1 MDTLLRRR
9 APRSGR
15 PHFSDVAAPVEKPLP
30 LWILY
35 PLFFVAI
42 YFSHWPLLRLPYFW
56 DEAGYYIPAAL
67 DFFRTGSLI
76 PHSTLTNAH
85 PPLPSV
91 LLAAWWHVGGLAI
104 SGTRTFLAMIAAA
117 ALLGAF
123 RLARQLAGPVVA
135 ALVTLLTALYPVWF
149 AQSTMAHADLFAAAF
164 TLWALSCYFG
174 RFLRGTSRRGAWL
187 AALLFSLAALAKET
201 AIVTPLMLGVWE
213 LTLLLTETGGRQ
225 VRARLAWLAALLVP
239 VIPLAGWYAYHFHA
253 TGFVFGNPEFLRYNA
268 TANFSATRVAVSLW
282 HRIVHLTVHMDL
294 YVPVFATVAVLL
306 MPAMKARAARLVA
319 LRPAWMAIGIVL
331 AGNAL
336 AFSILGG
343 ALLTRYLLPMYPLV
357 LLACVTVWQSRGSRV
372 LYGLS
377 ALTAA
382 AFLAALFV
390 NPPYSFAPEDNLTY
404 RDFVQLHTS
413 AIAVIAHRFPD
424 ATVLSA
430 WPATAE
436 MQHPELGYTRRPIK
450 TVAIDNFEGE
460 QIAHAAQDPG
470 TYDTAL
476 VFSTKWVPP
485 GRFSLS
491 HATERSDA
499 QFFNFHHELN
509 PQQIAELLHG
519 DVVWQ
524 SSQHGEWAAVLRFP
538 RSLDACVGSSVTSV
552 YQAGLD
558 VESRR

>member
-1 MDTLLRRR
+1 MDVLLRPR
-9 APRSGR
+9 AQGTHR
-15 PHFSDVAAPVEKPLP
+15 PHFSAVAAPVEKPLP

-35 PLFFVAI
+35 PLFFVAV
-42 YFSHWPLLRLPYFW
+42 YLSHWPLLRLPYFW

-91 LLAAWWHVGGLAI
+91 LLATWWHIAGLAI

-123 RLARQLAGPVVA
+123 RLARLLAGSTVA

-164 TLWALSCYFG
+164 TLWALSYYFG
-174 RFLRGTSRRGAWL
+174 RYVGGATGTSL
-187 AALLFSLAALAKET
+187 IAAATLFSLAALAKET
-201 AIVTPLMLGVWE
+201 AIVTPLVLGLWE
-213 LTLLLTETGGRQ
+213 FTLLITEARGKQAR
-225 VRARLAWLAALLVP
+225 VRLAWLAALLVP
-239 VIPLAGWYAYHFHA
+239 VLPLAGWYAYHFHV

-268 TANFSATRVAVSLW
+268 TANFSVARVAVSLW
-282 HRIVHLTVHMDL
+282 HRVVHLTVHMNL
-294 YVPVFATVAVLL
+294 YVPVVATVAALR
-306 MPAMKARAARLVA
+306 MPAVRVRAARLTA
-319 LRPAWMAIGIVL
+319 LRPAWMAVGIIL

-357 LLACVTVWQSRGSRV
+357 LLLCVAVWQSRGPRV

-377 ALTAA
+377 ALTAV
-382 AFLAALFV
+382 AFLAGLFF

-404 RDFVQLHTS
+404 RDFVLLHAS
-413 AIAVIAHRFPD
+413 AIAVIAHRFPE

-436 MQHPELGYTRRPIK
+436 MQHPELGYTGRPIK
-450 TVAIDNFEGE
+450 TVSIDNFDRE
-460 QIAHAAQDPG
+460 QIEHAAQDPG
-470 TYDTAL
+470 AYDTAL
-476 VFSTKWVPP
+476 IFSTKWVPP
-485 GRFSLS
+485 PGRFSLS
-491 HATERSDA
+491 RATESSDA
-499 QFFNFHHELN
+499 RYFDFHRDLK
-509 PQQIAELLHG
+509 PSQVAELLHG

-524 SSQHGEWAAVLRFP
+524 ASRNGEWAAVLRFP
-538 RSLDACVGSSVTSV
+538 RSLDAIFRHLGTEQS
-552 YQAGLD
+552 Q
-558 VESRR
+558 

>member
-1 MDTLLRRR
+1 MEVLLGAR
-9 APRSGR
+9 AGGAPR
-15 PHFSDVAAPVEKPLP
+15 PHFSAVAAPIENPLP

-35 PLFFVAI
+35 PLFFVAV
-42 YFSHWPLLRLPYFW
+42 YLSHWPLLRLPFFW

-85 PPLPSV
+85 PPLPSI

-123 RLARQLAGPVVA
+123 RLARQLAGSTVA

-164 TLWALSCYFG
+164 TLWALSYYF
-174 RFLRGTSRRGAWL
+174 SRYVGGAAGPGL
-187 AALLFSLAALAKET
+187 IASASLFSLAALAKET
-201 AIVTPLMLGVWE
+201 AIVTPLVLALWE
-213 LTLLLTETGGRQ
+213 FTLLVTEARGKQ
-225 VRARLAWLAALLVP
+225 ARARLAWLAALLVP
-239 VIPLAGWYAYHFHA
+239 VLPLAGWYAYHFHV

-268 TANFSATRVAVSLW
+268 TANFGAARVAVSLW
-282 HRIVHLTVHMDL
+282 HRLIHLTVHMNL
-294 YVPVFATVAVLL
+294 YVPVVATMAALQMPRQGVEAGTGRFRPGPAAV
-306 MPAMKARAARLVA
+306 
-319 LRPAWMAIGIVL
+319 AIGIVL

-336 AFSILGG
+336 AFSVLGG

-357 LLACVTVWQSRGSRV
+357 LLLCVTVWQSRGPRV

-382 AFLAALFV
+382 AFLAGLFF

-404 RDFVQLHTS
+404 RDFVLLHAS
-413 AIAVIAHRFPD
+413 AIAVISHRFPE

-436 MQHPELGYTRRPIK
+436 MQHPELGYTSRPIK
-450 TVAIDNFEGE
+450 TVAIDDFDRE
-460 QIAHAAQDPG
+460 QIEHAAQDPG
-470 TYDTAL
+470 AYDTAL
-476 VFSTKWVPP
+476 VFSTKWVPLP
-485 GRFSLS
+485 GHFSLS
-491 HATERSDA
+491 HTTEGSDTR
-499 QFFNFHHELN
+499 FFDFHRDLN
-509 PQQIAELLHG
+509 PRQIAELLHG

-524 SSQHGEWAAVLRFP
+524 ASRNGEWAAVLRFP
-538 RSLDACVGSSVTSV
+538 RSLDARLW
-552 YQAGLD
+552 APA
-558 VESRR
+558 SRP

>member
-1 MDTLLRRR
+1 MDVLLRPR
-9 APRSGR
+9 AQGTHR
-15 PHFSDVAAPVEKPLP
+15 PHFSAVAAPVEKPLP

-35 PLFFVAI
+35 PLFFVAV
-42 YFSHWPLLRLPYFW
+42 YLSHWPLLRLPYFW

-91 LLAAWWHVGGLAI
+91 LLATWWHVAGLAI

-123 RLARQLAGPVVA
+123 RLARLLAGSTVA

-164 TLWALSCYFG
+164 TMWALSYYFG
-174 RFLRGTSRRGAWL
+174 RYVGGATGTSL
-187 AALLFSLAALAKET
+187 IAAATLFSLAALAKET
-201 AIVTPLMLGVWE
+201 AIVTPLVLGLWE
-213 LTLLLTETGGRQ
+213 FTLLITEAREKQ
-225 VRARLAWLAALLVP
+225 ARVRLAWLAALLVP
-239 VIPLAGWYAYHFHA
+239 VLPLAGWYAYHFHV

-268 TANFSATRVAVSLW
+268 TANFSVARVAVSLW
-282 HRIVHLTVHMDL
+282 HRVVHLTVHMNL
-294 YVPVFATVAVLL
+294 YVPVVATVAALR
-306 MPAMKARAARLVA
+306 MPAVRVRAARLTA
-319 LRPAWMAIGIVL
+319 LRPAWMAVGIIL

-357 LLACVTVWQSRGSRV
+357 LLLCVAVWQSRGPRV

-377 ALTAA
+377 ALTAV
-382 AFLAALFV
+382 AFLAGLFF

-404 RDFVQLHTS
+404 RDFVLLHAS
-413 AIAVIAHRFPD
+413 AIAVIAHRFPE

-450 TVAIDNFEGE
+450 TVSIDNFDRE
-460 QIAHAAQDPG
+460 QIEHAAQDPG
-470 TYDTAL
+470 AYDTAL
-476 VFSTKWVPP
+476 IFSTKWVPP
-485 GRFSLS
+485 PGRFSLS
-491 HATERSDA
+491 RATESSDA
-499 QFFNFHHELN
+499 RYFDFHRDLK
-509 PQQIAELLHG
+509 PSQVAELLHG

-524 SSQHGEWAAVLRFP
+524 ASRNGEWAAVLRFP
-538 RSLDACVGSSVTSV
+538 RSLDAIFRHLGTEQS
-552 YQAGLD
+552 Q
-558 VESRR
+558 

>member
-1 MDTLLRRR
+1 MDVLLRPR
-9 APRSGR
+9 AQGTSR
-15 PHFSDVAAPVEKPLP
+15 PHFSAVAAPVEKPLP

-42 YFSHWPLLRLPYFW
+42 YLSHWPLLRLPYFW

-85 PPLPSV
+85 PPLPSI
-91 LLAAWWHVGGLAI
+91 LLAAWWHVAGPAI

-123 RLARQLAGPVVA
+123 RLARQLAGATVA
-135 ALVTLLTALYPVWF
+135 ALVALLTGLYPVWF

-164 TLWALSCYFG
+164 TLWALSFYFG
-174 RFLRGTSRRGAWL
+174 RYVGGATGRGVVAMAG
-187 AALLFSLAALAKET
+187 LFSLAALAKET
-201 AIVTPLMLGVWE
+201 AIVTPLVLGLWE
-213 LTLLLTETGGRQ
+213 LTLLLTEAAGKQ
-225 VRARLAWLAALLVP
+225 VRTRLAWLASLFGP
-239 VIPLAGWYAYHFHA
+239 VLPLAGWYLYHFHA

-268 TANFSATRVAVSLW
+268 TANFSAARVAASLW
-282 HRIVHLTVHMDL
+282 HRAVHLTVHMNL
-294 YVPVFATVAVLL
+294 YAPVIATVAALR
-306 MPAMKARAARLVA
+306 MPAMRARAARLAA
-319 LRPAWMAIGIVL
+319 LRPAWMALGIVL
-331 AGNAL
+331 AGNAF

-357 LLACVTVWQSRGSRV
+357 LLLCVAVWQSRGPRV

-377 ALTAA
+377 ALTAL
-382 AFLAALFV
+382 AFLAGLFF

-404 RDFVQLHTS
+404 RDFVLLHAS
-413 AIAVIAHRFPD
+413 AVAVIAHRFPE

-450 TVAIDNFEGE
+450 TVAIDNFDRE
-460 QIAHAAQDPG
+460 QIEHAAEDPG
-470 TYDTAL
+470 AYDTAL

-485 GRFSLS
+485 PGSFSLS
-491 HATERSDA
+491 RLPERNDA
-499 QFFNFHHELN
+499 RYFDFHRDLN
-509 PQQIAELLHG
+509 PRQIAELLHG

-524 SSQHGEWAAVLRFP
+524 ASRHGEWAAVLRFP
-538 RSLDACVGSSVTSV
+538 RSLDANFQVP
-552 YQAGLD
+552 
-558 VESRR
+558 

>member
-1 MDTLLRRR
+1 MDVLLRPR
-9 APRSGR
+9 AQGTHR
-15 PHFSDVAAPVEKPLP
+15 PHFSAVAAPVEKPLP

-35 PLFFVAI
+35 PLFFVAV
-42 YFSHWPLLRLPYFW
+42 YLSHWPLLRLPYFW

-91 LLAAWWHVGGLAI
+91 LLATWWHIAGLAI

-123 RLARQLAGPVVA
+123 RLARLLAGSTVA

-164 TLWALSCYFG
+164 TLWALSYYFG
-174 RFLRGTSRRGAWL
+174 RYVGGATGTSL
-187 AALLFSLAALAKET
+187 IAAATLFSLAALAKET
-201 AIVTPLMLGVWE
+201 AIVTPLVLGLWE
-213 LTLLLTETGGRQ
+213 FTLLITEARGKQAR
-225 VRARLAWLAALLVP
+225 VRLAWLAALLVP
-239 VIPLAGWYAYHFHA
+239 VLPLAGWYAYHFHV

-268 TANFSATRVAVSLW
+268 TANFSVARVAVSFW
-282 HRIVHLTVHMDL
+282 HRVVHLTVHMNL
-294 YVPVFATVAVLL
+294 YVPVVATVAALR
-306 MPAMKARAARLVA
+306 MPAVRARAARLTA
-319 LRPAWMAIGIVL
+319 LRPAWMAVGIIL

-357 LLACVTVWQSRGSRV
+357 LLLCVAVWQSRGPRV

-377 ALTAA
+377 ALTAV
-382 AFLAALFV
+382 AFLAGLFF

-404 RDFVQLHTS
+404 RDFVLLHAS
-413 AIAVIAHRFPD
+413 AIAVIAHRFPE

-436 MQHPELGYTRRPIK
+436 MQHPELGYTGRPIK
-450 TVAIDNFEGE
+450 TVSIDNFDRE
-460 QIAHAAQDPG
+460 QIEHAAQDPG
-470 TYDTAL
+470 AYDTAL
-476 VFSTKWVPP
+476 IFSTKWVPP
-485 GRFSLS
+485 PGRFSLS
-491 HATERSDA
+491 RATESSDA
-499 QFFNFHHELN
+499 RYFDFHRDLK
-509 PQQIAELLHG
+509 PSQVAELLHG

-524 SSQHGEWAAVLRFP
+524 ASRNGEWAAVLRFP
-538 RSLDACVGSSVTSV
+538 RSLDAIFRHLGT
-552 YQAGLD
+552 
-558 VESRR
+558 E

>member
-1 MDTLLRRR
+1 MDTLLRSR
-9 APRSGR
+9 AYRLRR
-15 PHFSDVAAPVEKPLP
+15 PHFSDATAPVEKPLP

-35 PLFFVAI
+35 PLFFVAV
-42 YFSHWPLLRLPYFW
+42 YLSHWSLLRLPYFW

-164 TLWALSCYFG
+164 NLWALSCYFG
-174 RFLRGTSRRGAWL
+174 RFVQESSGRNAW
-187 AALLFSLAALAKET
+187 AAAILFSLAALAKET
-201 AIVTPLMLGVWE
+201 AIVTPLVLALWE
-213 LTLLLTETGGRQ
+213 FTLLVTETGGRQ
-225 VRARLAWLAALLVP
+225 VQARLVWLAALLVP
-239 VIPLAGWYAYHFHA
+239 VLPLAGWYVYHFHA

-268 TANFSATRVAVSLW
+268 TANFSVARVAVSVW
-282 HRIVHLTVHMDL
+282 HRVVHLTVHMNL
-294 YVPVFATVAVLL
+294 YVPVAGTVAVLWI
-306 MPAMKARAARLVA
+306 PARKARAALLAA
-319 LRPAWMAIGIVL
+319 LRPAWMALGIVL

-357 LLACVTVWQSRGSRV
+357 LLACVIVWQSRGSRV
-372 LYGLS
+372 LYSLS
-377 ALTAA
+377 ALTTV
-382 AFLAALFV
+382 AFLAGLFV
-390 NPPYSFAPEDNLTY
+390 NPPYGFAPEDNLTY
-404 RDFVQLHTS
+404 RDFVLLHAS
-413 AIAVIAHRFPD
+413 AISVIVHRFPD

-436 MQHPELGYTRRPIK
+436 MQHPELGYTRRPIR
-450 TVAIDNFEGE
+450 TVAIDNFDRE
-460 QIAHAAQDPG
+460 QIEHAEQDPG
-470 TYDTAL
+470 AYDTAL
-476 VFSTKWVPP
+476 VFSTKWIPPP

-491 HATERSDA
+491 RATERSDA
-499 QFFNFHHELN
+499 RYFDFHRDLKLE
-509 PQQIAELLHG
+509 QIAELLHG

-524 SSQHGEWAAVLRFP
+524 ASRNGEWAAVLRFP
-538 RSLDACVGSSVTSV
+538 SSLDAISSRSLP
-552 YQAGLD
+552 Y
-558 VESRR
+558 SNKHP

>member
-1 MDTLLRRR
+1 MDTLLRPRVH
-9 APRSGR
+9 RSGR
-15 PHFSDVAAPVEKPLP
+15 PHFSDAAAPVEKPLP

-67 DFFRTGSLI
+67 DFFGAGSLI

-91 LLAAWWHVGGLAI
+91 LLAAWWHVGGLSI

-123 RLARQLAGPVVA
+123 RLARQLAGPAVA

-174 RFLRGTSRRGAWL
+174 RFLQGASRRSAGL

-201 AIVTPLMLGVWE
+201 AIVTPLVLGVWE
-213 LTLLLTETGGRQ
+213 FTLLVTETGGRQ
-225 VRARLAWLAALLVP
+225 VRARLAWLAALLAP

-268 TANFSATRVAVSLW
+268 TANFSAARVAVSVW
-282 HRIVHLTVHMDL
+282 HRIVHLTVHMNL
-294 YVPVFATVAVLL
+294 YVPVVGTVAVLW
-306 MPAMKARAARLVA
+306 MPAMKVRAAWLAA
-319 LRPAWMAIGIVL
+319 LRPAWMAVGIVL

-357 LLACVTVWQSRGSRV
+357 LLACVAVWQSRGPRV

-377 ALTAA
+377 VLTAA
-382 AFLAALFV
+382 AFFAGLFV
-390 NPPYSFAPEDNLTY
+390 NPLYSFAPEDNLTY
-404 RDFVQLHTS
+404 RDFVLLHAN
-413 AIAVIAHRFPD
+413 AIAVIAHRFPE
-424 ATVLSA
+424 ATVLSV

-436 MQHPELGYTRRPIK
+436 MQHPELGYTRQPIK
-450 TVAIDNFEGE
+450 IVAIDNFDHE
-460 QIAHAAQDPG
+460 QIERAAQDRG
-470 TYDTAL
+470 AYDTAL

-485 GRFSLS
+485 PGRFSLG
-491 HATERSDA
+491 HATKRSDE
-499 QFFNFHHELN
+499 QYFDFHRDLDAR
-509 PQQIAELLHG
+509 QIAELLHG

-524 SSQHGEWAAVLRFP
+524 ASRNGEWAAVLRFP
-538 RSLDACVGSSVTSV
+538 RSLDASSSHN
-552 YQAGLD
+552 LPL
-558 VESRR
+558 SKKP

>member
-1 MDTLLRRR
+1 MDVLLRPR
-9 APRSGR
+9 AHGANR
-15 PHFSDVAAPVEKPLP
+15 PHFSAVAAPVEKPLP

-35 PLFFVAI
+35 PVFFVAI
-42 YFSHWPLLRLPYFW
+42 YLSHWPLLRLPYFW

-67 DFFRTGSLI
+67 DFFRAGSLI

-91 LLAAWWHVGGLAI
+91 LLAAWWHVGGTAI

-123 RLARQLAGPVVA
+123 RLARQLTDSTAA

-164 TLWALSCYFG
+164 TLWALSYFFG
-174 RFLRGTSRRGAWL
+174 RYVGVATGPSLI
-187 AALLFSLAALAKET
+187 AAAGLFSLAALAKET
-201 AIVTPLMLGVWE
+201 AIVTPLVLGLWE
-213 LTLLLTETGGRQ
+213 LTLLVTEPRGKQAR
-225 VRARLAWLAALLVP
+225 VRLAWLAALFAPAL
-239 VIPLAGWYAYHFHA
+239 PLAGWYAYHFHK
-253 TGFVFGNPEFLRYNA
+253 TGFVFGNAEFLRYNA
-268 TANFSATRVAVSLW
+268 TANFSAARVAVSLW
-282 HRIVHLTVHMDL
+282 HRAVHLTVHMNL
-294 YVPVFATVAVLL
+294 YVPVVATVAALR
-306 MPAMKARAARLVA
+306 MPAIRVRAARLTA
-319 LRPAWMAIGIVL
+319 LRPAWMAVAIVL

-357 LLACVTVWQSRGSRV
+357 LLLCVAVWQSRGPRV
-372 LYGLS
+372 LYGLG

-382 AFLAALFV
+382 AFVTGLFF

-404 RDFVQLHTS
+404 RDFVLLHAS
-413 AIAVIAHRFPD
+413 AIAVIAHRFPE

-450 TVAIDNFEGE
+450 TVAIDNFDRE
-460 QIAHAAQDPG
+460 QIEHAAQDPG
-470 TYDTAL
+470 AYDTAL
-476 VFSTKWVPP
+476 VFSTKWTPPP
-485 GRFSLS
+485 GHLSLS
-491 HATERSDA
+491 RATERSDT
-499 QFFNFHHELN
+499 QFYDFHRDLG
-509 PQQIAELLHG
+509 PQQVAGLLHG

-524 SSQHGEWAAVLRFP
+524 ASRNGEWAAVLRFP
-538 RSLDACVGSSVTSV
+538 RSLDATLRVP
-552 YQAGLD
+552 
-558 VESRR
+558 

>member
-1 MDTLLRRR
+1 MLLRPR
-9 APRSGR
+9 AQESHR
-15 PHFSDVAAPVEKPLP
+15 PHFSAVAAPVEKPLP

-35 PLFFVAI
+35 PLFFVAV
-42 YFSHWPLLRLPYFW
+42 YLSHWPLLRLPYFW

-123 RLARQLAGPVVA
+123 RLARLLAGSTVA
-135 ALVTLLTALYPVWF
+135 ALVTLLTTLYPVWF

-164 TLWALSCYFG
+164 TLWALSYYFG
-174 RFLRGTSRRGAWL
+174 RYVGGAIEPGL
-187 AALLFSLAALAKET
+187 IVSAILFSLAALAKET
-201 AIVTPLMLGVWE
+201 AIVTPLVLGLWE
-213 LTLLLTETGGRQ
+213 LTLLLTEGRGKQ
-225 VRARLAWLAALLVP
+225 ARVRLAWLAGLFVP
-239 VIPLAGWYAYHFHA
+239 VLPLAGWYAYHFHA

-268 TANFSATRVAVSLW
+268 TANFSAARVAVSLW
-282 HRIVHLTVHMDL
+282 HRVIHLTVHMNL
-294 YVPVFATVAVLL
+294 YVPVIATIAALQ
-306 MPAMKARAARLVA
+306 MPKTGTGSARLRA
-319 LRPAWMAIGIVL
+319 RPAWMAVGIVL
-331 AGNAL
+331 AGNAF

-357 LLACVTVWQSRGSRV
+357 LLLCVAVWQSRGPRV
-372 LYGLS
+372 LFGLS
-377 ALTAA
+377 ALTGA
-382 AFLAALFV
+382 AFLAGLFF

-404 RDFVQLHTS
+404 RDFVLLHAS
-413 AIAVIAHRFPD
+413 AIAVIAHRFPK

-450 TVAIDNFEGE
+450 TVAIDNFDRE
-460 QIAHAAQDPG
+460 QVEHAAEDPG
-470 TYDTAL
+470 AYDTAL

-485 GRFSLS
+485 PGHFSLS
-491 HATERSDA
+491 RATEQSDTH
-499 QFFNFHHELN
+499 FYDFHRDLK
-509 PQQIAELLHG
+509 PGQIAELLHG

-524 SSQHGEWAAVLRFP
+524 ASRHGEWAAVLRFP
-538 RSLDACVGSSVTSV
+538 RSLDATFRVP
-552 YQAGLD
+552 
-558 VESRR
+558 

>member
-1 MDTLLRRR
+1 MDVLLRPR
-9 APRSGR
+9 AQGAPR
-15 PHFSDVAAPVEKPLP
+15 PHFSAVAAPVEKPLP

-42 YFSHWPLLRLPYFW
+42 YLSHWPLLRLPYFW

-85 PPLPSV
+85 PPLPSI

-117 ALLGAF
+117 ALLGVF
-123 RLARQLAGPVVA
+123 RLARQLAGSTVA

-164 TLWALSCYFG
+164 TLWALSYYFG
-174 RFLRGTSRRGAWL
+174 RYVGGTI
-187 AALLFSLAALAKET
+187 ALSPAEPGLIVTAILFSLAALAKET
-201 AIVTPLMLGVWE
+201 AIVTPLVLGLWE
-213 LTLLLTETGGRQ
+213 FTLLVTETRGKQAR
-225 VRARLAWLAALLVP
+225 VRLAWLAALLVP
-239 VIPLAGWYAYHFHA
+239 VLPLAGWYAYHFHV

-268 TANFSATRVAVSLW
+268 TANFSAARIAISLW
-282 HRIVHLTVHMDL
+282 HRLIHLAVHMNL
-294 YVPVFATVAVLL
+294 YVPVVATVAALW
-306 MPAMKARAARLVA
+306 MPRHGAEARTGRF
-319 LRPAWMAIGIVL
+319 RPAPAAVAVGIVL

-336 AFSILGG
+336 AFSVLGG
-343 ALLTRYLLPMYPLV
+343 ALLTRCLLPMYPL
-357 LLACVTVWQSRGSRV
+357 LLLLCVVVWQSRGPRV

-382 AFLAALFV
+382 AFLAGLFV

-404 RDFVQLHTS
+404 RDFVLLHAS
-413 AIAVIAHRFPD
+413 AIAVIAHRFPE

-450 TVAIDNFEGE
+450 TVSIDSFDRE
-460 QIAHAAQDPG
+460 QIEHAAEDPG
-470 TYDTAL
+470 AYDTAL
-476 VFSTKWVPP
+476 VFSTKWVPSP
-485 GRFSLS
+485 GSFSLS
-491 HATERSDA
+491 RLTERNDA
-499 QFFNFHHELN
+499 RYFDFHRDLN
-509 PQQIAELLHG
+509 PRQIAEQLHG

-524 SSQHGEWAAVLRFP
+524 ASRHGEWAAVLRFP
-538 RSLDACVGSSVTSV
+538 RSLDANFRVP
-552 YQAGLD
+552 
-558 VESRR
+558 